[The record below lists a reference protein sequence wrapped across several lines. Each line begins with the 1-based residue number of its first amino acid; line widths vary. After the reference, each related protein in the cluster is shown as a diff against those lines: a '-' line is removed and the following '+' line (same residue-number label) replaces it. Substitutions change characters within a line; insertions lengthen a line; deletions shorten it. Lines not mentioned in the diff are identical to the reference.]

1 MKKAN
6 KKIPVAIIGAGRIGM
21 LLEKDLKR
29 VKPATHFG
37 MWLNNKKANLVAICD
52 KDKKKLKFARKLK
65 KNIKFFE
72 NPKEMILKTKPKIV
86 SISTWKDTHYKMCK
100 LCISMGLK
108 VIILEKPL
116 TNNIGQAKKLIKI
129 IKKNKVK
136 LIVNHRRRFDT
147 EIIKLRNY
155 LRNNLIGKI
164 KQVSCYYVYGLLTTG
179 THVIDTLRMLLKD
192 IAGEITHVIGVK
204 NYEKVFKP
212 KSDENY
218 EAFLFFK
225 NGLTVSMQSL
235 NIKDYDIF
243 DFYFYGSKGKI
254 LLTDIGRT
262 VIKYNIHNSPEH
274 TGFTEIDNSKPKLIS
289 STFPRKQFKN
299 LANNAINCLRKNSNS
314 MCNEM
319 ESFYDMKVINAI
331 VKSAKNKSKKIKV

>member
-1 MKKAN
+1 MKKLN

-37 MWLNNKKANLVAICD
+37 MWLKNNRANLVAICD
-52 KDKKKLKFARKLK
+52 TDKKNFKFAKKRK

-86 SISTWKDTHYKMCK
+86 SISTWKDTHYKICK

-116 TNNIGQAKKLIKI
+116 ASSIGQAKKLMKI

-147 EIIKLRNY
+147 EIIKFKNY
-155 LRNNLIGKI
+155 LRNDLIGKI

-212 KSDENY
+212 KNDENY

-243 DFYFYGSKGKI
+243 DCYFYGSKGKI

-262 VIKYNIHNSPEH
+262 VIKYNVHNSPEH
-274 TGFTEIDNSKPKLIS
+274 TGFTELDNYKPKLIS
-289 STFPRKQFKN
+289 SAFPRKQFKN
-299 LANNAINCLRKNSNS
+299 LGNNAINCLRKSSNS
-314 MCNEM
+314 MCNEI
-319 ESFYDMKVINAI
+319 ESFYNMKVINAI
-331 VKSAKNKSKKIKV
+331 IKSAKNKSKKIKV